1 MDLEKAAIHLEMAKQ
16 LLEDAREVC
25 KQPFQNAE
33 SLRNAIDESIHL
45 MKKQWYEEVT
55 AEEINAIKAAMVSGF

>member
-1 MDLEKAAIHLEMAKQ
+1 MHALRAHSSPSVNLVKMNLEKAAIYLEMAKQ

-33 SLRNAIDESIHL
+33 S
-45 MKKQWYEEVT
+45 
-55 AEEINAIKAAMVSGF
+55 